1 MSLELGLVF
10 HVWALWREVRVVK
23 VFKRPWATQTYPKFM
38 GVPPGGWGGGGCDAL
53 PLTRSN
59 IKNLYPFKIRVKAKG
74 EESNSREEGS
84 GKLVSYPS

>member
-1 MSLELGLVF
+1 MFRPYGGRLGSSRFLKDPGR
-10 HVWALWREVRVVK
+10 HKPIRNLWEYLPV
-23 VFKRPWATQTYPKFM
+23 
-38 GVPPGGWGGGGCDAL
+38 GGGGGRCAAFDTL
-53 PLTRSN
+53 N

>member
-1 MSLELGLVF
+1 MFGPSGGRLGSSRFLKDPGR
-10 HVWALWREVRVVK
+10 HKPIRNLWEYFPVG
-23 VFKRPWATQTYPKFM
+23 
-38 GVPPGGWGGGGCDAL
+38 GVGGGGCDAL

-59 IKNLYPFKIRVKAKG
+59 INNLYPFKIRVKAKG

>member
-1 MSLELGLVF
+1 MFGPYGGRLGSSRFLKDPGR
-10 HVWALWREVRVVK
+10 HKPIRNLWEYLPV
-23 VFKRPWATQTYPKFM
+23 
-38 GVPPGGWGGGGCDAL
+38 GGWGGGCDAL

>member
-10 HVWALWREVRVVK
+10 HAWALWREVRVVK

-38 GVPPGGWGGGGCDAL
+38 GVPPGGWVGGGCDAL

>member
-1 MSLELGLVF
+1 MFGPYGGRLGSSRFLKDPGR
-10 HVWALWREVRVVK
+10 HKPIRNLWEYLPV
-23 VFKRPWATQTYPKFM
+23 
-38 GVPPGGWGGGGCDAL
+38 GGWVGGGGGCDAL

>member
-38 GVPPGGWGGGGCDAL
+38 GVPPGGWGGGCDAL

>member
-1 MSLELGLVF
+1 MFGPYGGRLGSSRFLKDPGR
-10 HVWALWREVRVVK
+10 HKPIRNLWEYLQVV
-23 VFKRPWATQTYPKFM
+23 
-38 GVPPGGWGGGGCDAL
+38 GGGGCDAL

-74 EESNSREEGS
+74 EKSNSREEGS